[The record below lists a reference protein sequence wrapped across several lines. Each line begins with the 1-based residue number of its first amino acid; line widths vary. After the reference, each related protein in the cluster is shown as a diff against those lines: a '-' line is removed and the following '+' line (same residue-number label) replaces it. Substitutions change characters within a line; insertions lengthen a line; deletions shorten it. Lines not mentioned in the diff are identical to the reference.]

1 MTLRICSHGAGLY
14 MGKEYKRISDM
25 EQIFDEVLAAQE
37 SLEKA
42 IEDYKNMQGKIR
54 KLEKYYSG
62 KQWKEDYAAD
72 ERGEI
77 PADVKRGVLSEDGI
91 YNMLERNKEYLE
103 ILERGF
109 E

>member
-1 MTLRICSHGAGLY
+1 MS
-14 MGKEYKRISDM
+14 KELKRITEM
-25 EQIFDEVLAAQE
+25 EELFDEVQKAQD

-42 IEDYKNMQGKIR
+42 IEDYRSLQPKVR
-54 KLEKYYSG
+54 KLEKYYTG
-62 KQWKEDYAAD
+62 KQWKEDFDRD

-91 YNMLERNKEYLE
+91 YNMLERDKEIMDLIGE
-103 ILERGF
+103 AE